1 VDLALDT
8 SGTTPIYQQ
17 VVEQL
22 QRRVAQGTLAP
33 GDPVPSVRQLA
44 LDLTIN
50 PNTVARAYLE
60 LEYQGIL
67 HKRPGQGTY
76 ISPDAP
82 AAARKEGARMVT
94 SLLDRAV
101 SEAVLFGIGRDELEA
116 LFHKAARPRTRK
128 EVRK

>member
-1 VDLALDT
+1 MQLTLDT

-17 VVEQL
+17 VAEQI
-22 QRRVAQGTLAP
+22 QRRIAQGVLTP

-44 LDLTIN
+44 LELTIN

-76 ISPDAP
+76 VSPDAL
-82 AAARKEGARMVT
+82 AAARQEGARMVT
-94 SLLDRAV
+94 ALLERAV
-101 SEAVLFGIGRDELEA
+101 AEAALFGIDADEVES
-116 LFHKAARPRTRK
+116 LFRKAARGRPRK
-128 EVRK
+128 EVRR